1 MRILENIEELKTL
14 VGQEIGISEWTTISQ
29 DRINKFADATGD
41 HQWIHIDVE
50 RAKNELPGGTTI
62 AHGFLTLSL
71 LPKLAQEIYK
81 VKGLRHSL
89 NYGSDR
95 IRFTA
100 PVPAESRV
108 RGRYKLKSTEDVK
121 DNGVKI
127 IGEMTIEIEGRDRP
141 ACIVESISIVYF

>member
-141 ACIVESISIVYF
+141 ACIVESISIVYS

>member
-14 VGQEIGISEWTTISQ
+14 VGQEIGVSEWTTISQ

-141 ACIVESISIVYF
+141 ACIVESISIVYS

>member
-127 IGEMTIEIEGRDRP
+127 IG
-141 ACIVESISIVYF
+141 

>member
-95 IRFTA
+95 IRFTS

-141 ACIVESISIVYF
+141 ACIVESISIVYS

>member
-100 PVPAESRV
+100 PVPAESRI

-141 ACIVESISIVYF
+141 ACIVESISIVYS

>member
-50 RAKNELPGGTTI
+50 RAKYELPGGTTI

-81 VKGLRHSL
+81 VKGIRHSL

-141 ACIVESISIVYF
+141 ACIVESISIVYS

>member
-14 VGQEIGISEWTTISQ
+14 VGQEIGISEWPTISQ

-141 ACIVESISIVYF
+141 ACIVESISIVYS

>member
-1 MRILENIEELKTL
+1 MRILENIEELKNL

-141 ACIVESISIVYF
+141 ACIVESISIVYS

>member
-1 MRILENIEELKTL
+1 MRILENIKELKTL
-14 VGQEIGISEWTTISQ
+14 VGQEIGTSGWTTISQ

-50 RAKNELPGGTTI
+50 RAKNELPGGITI

-81 VKGLRHSL
+81 VKGIRHSL
-89 NYGSDR
+89 NYGANR

-108 RGRYKLKSTEDVK
+108 RGRYKLTSTEDVK
-121 DNGVKI
+121 NNGVKI
-127 IGEMTIEIEGRDRP
+127 IGEMTIEIEGQERP
-141 ACIVESISIVYF
+141 ACIVESISIAYS

>member
-81 VKGLRHSL
+81 VKGIRHSL

-141 ACIVESISIVYF
+141 ACIVESISIVYS

>member
-41 HQWIHIDVE
+41 HQWIHIDVG

-141 ACIVESISIVYF
+141 ACIVESISIVYS

>member
-14 VGQEIGISEWTTISQ
+14 VGQEIGLSEWTTISQ

-141 ACIVESISIVYF
+141 ACIVESISIVYS

>member
-14 VGQEIGISEWTTISQ
+14 VEQEIGISEWTTISQ

-81 VKGLRHSL
+81 VKGIRHSL

-141 ACIVESISIVYF
+141 ACIVESISIVYS

>member
-14 VGQEIGISEWTTISQ
+14 IGQEIGISEWTTISQ

-81 VKGLRHSL
+81 VKGIRHSL

-141 ACIVESISIVYF
+141 ACIVESISIVYS